1 MNALWQDIRYGL
13 RMLTKNPGFT
23 FIAVFTLGLGIGANT
38 ALFSVVDAVLLK
50 TLPVK
55 DPEQLVLFEWRAGL
69 SFRYGGMSGTSSVP
83 KEPGTQAMSLFR
95 YEVFARMRQVAAAP
109 DSPLSDFFAF
119 APIREMN
126 AVTGG

>member
-69 SFRYGGMSGTSSVP
+69 SFRYGGMSGTSRVP
-83 KEPGTQAMSLFR
+83 KEPGTQALSLFR
-95 YEVFARMRQVAAAP
+95 HDVFAKMRQAQTVTP
-109 DSPLSDFFAF
+109 ESPLSD
-119 APIREMN
+119 
-126 AVTGG
+126 